1 MAMARRGTFSVS
13 LAKKNIYTCSALF
26 SGPNAPSSVAIDYS
40 PAEAMKTLFLLLLV
54 SSVSFTNLNLIFSC
68 KVHNC

>member
-13 LAKKNIYTCSALF
+13 LAKRNIYTCSALF

-40 PAEAMKTLFLLLLV
+40 SGEAMKTAHKNIV
-54 SSVSFTNLNLIFSC
+54 SLAFSIFC
-68 KVHNC
+68 FFH